1 MTVGSPSP
9 PESLRIF
16 PISVVVGFRANR
28 DRNLMAEHP
37 SVFAVVRDEGD
48 TSLEPYLT
56 TVSYDEVS
64 SYTETDTSM
73 FSVPMPAEIYRWVE

>member
-1 MTVGSPSP
+1 
-9 PESLRIF
+9 
-16 PISVVVGFRANR
+16 
-28 DRNLMAEHP
+28 MAEHP

-64 SYTETDTSM
+64 SYTETDTSV